1 MGVLKMFS
9 VSLQG
14 NLHTLKSIIVI
25 CMIAIAAVAS
35 AADKAAPPAPAP
47 ASVKGTVLEVIDVQ
61 SFTYLRLKTKDGETW
76 AAVNTAPIAK
86 GAAVTIEDI
95 TVMTDFESKSLK
107 RTFPKILFGKL
118 PGAGGGKSAP
128 AATTTGANPHGNA
141 APAADLGDVK
151 VPKATGPNART
162 VAEIVTKGDEL
173 KDKPVL
179 VRGKVVKFNPE
190 IMGKNWVHL
199 RDGSGS
205 AKDETNDVLVTTA
218 EQAKVGDVVTMKGV
232 VRVNKDFG
240 AGYSYKVII
249 EEATLQ
255 K

>member
-1 MGVLKMFS
+1 
-9 VSLQG
+9 
-14 NLHTLKSIIVI
+14 
-25 CMIAIAAVAS
+25 
-35 AADKAAPPAPAP
+35 
-47 ASVKGTVLEVIDVQ
+47 VLEVIDVQ
-61 SFTYLRLKTKDGETW
+61 SFTYLRLKTKEGETW
-76 AAVNTAPIAK
+76 AAVNKAPIAK
-86 GAAVTIEDI
+86 GAEVTIQDV

-118 PGAGGGKSAP
+118 PGAGGGKQAA
-128 AATTTGANPHGNA
+128 AATVENPHGTVAKAADIGNVKVSKATGANA
-141 APAADLGDVK
+141 K
-151 VPKATGPNART
+151 T
-162 VAEIVTKGDEL
+162 VAEIVTKGEEL
-173 KDKPVL
+173 KDKPVV

-190 IMGKNWVHL
+190 IMGKNWIHL

-218 EQAKVGDVVTMKGV
+218 ERAKVGDVVTMKGV

-240 AGYSYKVII
+240 AGYSYKVLV

>member
-1 MGVLKMFS
+1 
-9 VSLQG
+9 
-14 NLHTLKSIIVI
+14 
-25 CMIAIAAVAS
+25 MIAGAAAAS
-35 AADKAAPPAPAP
+35 AADSPAAPAPAP

-76 AAVNTAPIAK
+76 AAVSKAPIAK
-86 GAAVTIEDI
+86 GTAVTIEDV

-128 AATTTGANPHGNA
+128 VAASAGANPHGNA
-141 APAADLGDVK
+141 AAPVDIGNVK
-151 VPKATGPNART
+151 VPKATGANAMT
-162 VAEIVTKGDEL
+162 VAEIVTKGDAL
-173 KDKPVL
+173 KDKPVV

-190 IMGKNWVHL
+190 IMGKNWIHL
-199 RDGSGS
+199 RDGTGS

-218 EQAKVGDVVTMKGV
+218 EQAKVGDVITMKGV
-232 VRVNKDFG
+232 IRVNKDFG
-240 AGYSYKVII
+240 AGYSYKVLV
-249 EEATLQ
+249 EDATLQ